1 MKKENTIQLV
11 GGFVLACI
19 VVGVFVTEEQVLRLK
34 PSLAD
39 EVLDHR
45 IDVESLKIA
54 CANPFRVVGA
64 RPHLQGI
71 GQFCYNTRTFV
82 VGG

>member
-34 PSLAD
+34 QSLAD
-39 EVLDHR
+39 EVLDHK
-45 IDVESLKIA
+45 IDVEFLKIA
-54 CANPFRVVGA
+54 CQRAGTSVEDLKRMVE
-64 RPHLQGI
+64 
-71 GQFCYNTRTFV
+71 CSTRAA
-82 VGG
+82 